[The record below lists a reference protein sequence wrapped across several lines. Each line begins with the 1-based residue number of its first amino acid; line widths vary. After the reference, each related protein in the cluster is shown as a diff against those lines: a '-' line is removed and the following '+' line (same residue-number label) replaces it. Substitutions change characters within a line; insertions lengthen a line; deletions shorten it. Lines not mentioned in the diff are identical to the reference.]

1 MEKNPLCQGQRE
13 APAASVCDAS
23 SRSSTA
29 DGGGNSL
36 GAIYANPAT
45 TSSPHLTSPWK
56 LADPD
61 FQAMLDAEARVLV
74 IGTQVSIVPDSNLIY
89 DKTKSFIL
97 NMEVS
102 VFSVFF
108 GLTET

>member
-1 MEKNPLCQGQRE
+1 MEV
-13 APAASVCDAS
+13 A
-23 SRSSTA
+23 TA
-29 DGGGNSL
+29 WVPFTPTL
-36 GAIYANPAT
+36 P
-45 TSSPHLTSPWK
+45 PRPRLTHQQEEDLL
-56 LADPD
+56 LADPN